1 MHHVN
6 MTQIIKLCIYKR
18 VFATYIKQ
26 CVPFKSNIQIIQT
39 DTPFVI
45 LRKYPRFSIP
55 QKLKLKL
62 KTKFV
67 T

>member
-1 MHHVN
+1 

-26 CVPFKSNIQIIQT
+26 CIPIKSNIQIIQT

-45 LRKYPRFSIP
+45 LRKYPRFSIL
-55 QKLKLKL
+55 QKDENTMN
-62 KTKFV
+62 KTWLV
-67 T
+67 SRS